1 MKKYTIQLTED
12 ELIRYYANKI
22 IEDSL
27 EDCSEFHYDMDV
39 TKYEHS
45 EFILQHKE
53 QIIDR
58 INKDEKV
65 LEVYFDNKYSTFN
78 MCFGLDWCPYY
89 YENYDL
95 SLEDERNYLRDFID
109 IELKDIGEYITLRT
123 TRDFIRQYMDS
134 FIENTVTIDDDFKD
148 EIYYC
153 LKEHICN
160 TGFVDKYIDKYEVYV
175 NKNNIS
181 ELIEGLEKEIDN
193 LYIKEQSGI
202 KLISMD
208 EVHKLIEK
216 YNNGQEFTN
225 EEVGKFISK
234 ENGIYLGINNSDG
247 KMYMEDFDD
256 IKKCINYINGIEKN
270 SLEEENEQGL

>member
-39 TKYEHS
+39 TQYEHS

-65 LEVYFDNKYSTFN
+65 LEVYFDKEYSTFN

-89 YENYDL
+89 YEKYDL

-109 IELKDIGEYITLRT
+109 IELKEIGELITLRT
-123 TRDFIRQYMDS
+123 TRDFIRQYLDN
-134 FIENTVTIDDDFKD
+134 FIENTTTIDEDMKD

-175 NKNNIS
+175 NQNNIS
-181 ELIEGLEKEIDN
+181 ELIEGLEKEIDK
-193 LYIKEQSGI
+193 LYIKEQKDI

-208 EVHKLIEK
+208 EVHRLIEK

-225 EEVGKFISK
+225 EEAGKFISK

-256 IKKCINYINGIEKN
+256 IKKCINYINGIEEN